1 MNQISAFFFRT
12 LQNQTLAYVYF
23 LLQIMIFSGLRIC
36 VVWQQLFFVA
46 GCYRNL
52 LRKLYD

>member
-23 LLQIMIFSGLRIC
+23 LLQIVIFSVLRN
-36 VVWQQLFFVA
+36 VWWQQLFFVA